1 MWKNYLNIALRNLW
15 KYKQV
20 TFINLFGLTIGITAF
35 LLIFLFVQYELS
47 FDAYHDKSDRIYRVS
62 REWLNQD
69 MESSLHLGHVAPPF
83 GPLLENDFPGI
94 VEEAVRFL
102 EDNPIITYEE
112 GDINIV
118 EENFFFADEEAFSLF
133 SWKLL
138 EGEAEAV
145 LSEPNSIVI
154 SETAAKR
161 YFGNTDPIGKTLIY
175 NGEAEFQVSGIM
187 ENVPANSHFHPELI
201 ASFKA
206 VENFF
211 GREQLMQQWGSNN
224 YATYLLLPEG
234 YSPENLE
241 AQFPDFITK
250 HLGTHNGIPA
260 GVFNLL
266 HLWPLTD
273 IHLYSHLD
281 SEIEANGDIKYVYI
295 YSIIAIFIL
304 VIACINFI
312 NLATARSMRR
322 AREVGVRKVMGALR
336 IHLIRQFLT
345 ESVILSLVSLVVGL
359 VLLSIFIPD
368 FNNFVQRGITI
379 DLSNNG
385 VFIVV
390 IILTITLVGIIAGS
404 YPAFILSSF
413 QPSTILRAS
422 QQPKGKHPY
431 LRSALVII
439 QFTISIAL
447 IIGVITVE
455 KQLAYVKSKPLNF
468 NDNHV
473 AVLPINDDIYRQYE
487 NIKDRLLQQSGITDV
502 SMSSRVPS
510 GRLLDSQG
518 ISAEVEGEMQEVNFR
533 VADIHIDHDYLNT
546 LQVNVLAGRNFDRDR
561 VSDSTESFIINESA
575 VTAMGWKSIDEAIGK
590 NVDYGEGNRRGKVI
604 GVVEDFHF
612 ESLHQP
618 IAPIIFLITEGRANN
633 IIVRI
638 AEDQWDKSIA
648 YLQEQWSYLMPA
660 YPFDFYT
667 IRSRFEE
674 QYTAEDRLSKVVSYF
689 SLLALFIAALG
700 LVGLASYT
708 AEQRFKEIGIRKV
721 MGASAIQ
728 ILLLLGRKFTF
739 LVIVSFAVASPIA
752 YWIMNRWLESFAYHD
767 VLPWWSFLTAGVFAL
782 IIAWVTVGSQTYKAA
797 NSNPVKILREH

>member
-1 MWKNYLNIALRNLW
+1 MWKNYLNIAIRNLW

-20 TFINLFGLTIGITAF
+20 TFINLFGLTVGITAF

-47 FDAYHDKSDRIYRVS
+47 YDTYHDKADRIYRVS

-69 MESSLHLGHVAPPF
+69 KETSLHLGHVAPPF

-102 EDNPIITYEE
+102 GDNPIVTNEE
-112 GDINIV
+112 DDIKIV
-118 EENFFFADEEAFSLF
+118 EEHFFFADEEAFKLF

-138 EGEAEAV
+138 EGDPNTV
-145 LSEPNSIVI
+145 LAEPNAIVI
-154 SETAAKR
+154 SETAAQR
-161 YFGNTDPIGKTLIY
+161 YFGNEDPIGKTLIY
-175 NGEAEFQVSGIM
+175 NDEAEFQVSGIM
-187 ENVPANSHFHPELI
+187 ENIPANSHFHPELI

-224 YATYLLLPEG
+224 YATYLLLLEG
-234 YSPENLE
+234 YDPQALE
-241 AQFPDFITK
+241 AQFPDFITS
-250 HLGTHNGIPA
+250 HLGEFNGIPA
-260 GVFNLL
+260 GEFNLL
-266 HLWPLTD
+266 HLWPVTD
-273 IHLYSHLD
+273 IHLHSHLD

-336 IHLIRQFLT
+336 VHLIRQFLT
-345 ESVILSLVSLVVGL
+345 ESIILSFAALILGL
-359 VLLSIFIPD
+359 LLLAIFIPD
-368 FNNFVQRGITI
+368 FNDFVQRSISLDFTENVWFITA
-379 DLSNNG
+379 
-385 VFIVV
+385 
-390 IILTITLVGIIAGS
+390 IILTIALVGIIAGS

-431 LRSALVII
+431 LRSALVVI

-468 NDNHV
+468 NDNHL
-473 AVLPINDDIYRQYE
+473 AVLPINEDIYNQYE
-487 NIKDRLLQQSGITDV
+487 NIKDRLLQQPGISDV

-518 ISAEVEGEMQEVNFR
+518 ISAEVDGEMQQVNFR
-533 VADIHIDHDYLNT
+533 VADIHVDHDYLNT
-546 LQVNVLAGRNFDRDR
+546 LQVELIAGRYFDRKL
-561 VSDSTESFIINESA
+561 VSDSTEAFIINESA
-575 VTAMGWKSIDEAIGK
+575 VSAMGWKSPEEAIDK
-590 NVDYGEGNRRGKVI
+590 SVDYGGGNRRGKII

-618 IAPIIFLITEGRANN
+618 ISPIIFLVTNGRANN
-633 IIVRI
+633 IIVRV
-638 AEDQWDKSIA
+638 AEDQWDESLA
-648 YLQEQWSYLMPA
+648 YLQEQWSYFMPDL
-660 YPFDFYT
+660 PFDYYT
-667 IRSRFEE
+667 IKNRFQE
-674 QYTAEDRLSKVVSYF
+674 QYNAEDRLSKVVTYF

-721 MGASAIQ
+721 MGASVLQ
-728 ILLLLGRKFTF
+728 ILLLLAKKFTL
-739 LVIVSFAVASPIA
+739 LVILSFAVASPIA
-752 YWIMNRWLESFAYHD
+752 YWIMNRWLETFAYHD
-767 VLPWWSFLTAGVFAL
+767 ALPWWSFLAAGLFAL
-782 IIAWVTVGSQTYKAA
+782 LIAWITVGSQTYKAA
-797 NSNPVKILREH
+797 NSNPVKILRDQ